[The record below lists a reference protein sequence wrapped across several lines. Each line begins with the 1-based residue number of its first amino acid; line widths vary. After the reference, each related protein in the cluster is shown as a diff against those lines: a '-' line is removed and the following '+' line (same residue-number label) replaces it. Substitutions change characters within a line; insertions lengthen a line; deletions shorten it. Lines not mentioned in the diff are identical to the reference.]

1 MRAVVW
7 GEGGALTAA
16 EVPKPAPGPGEVRV
30 RVRACG
36 ICGSDLHLRSVGFVQ
51 RGVAP
56 GHEFAGVVDA
66 VGPGVERL
74 TPGSAVAVEPLRS
87 CGGCDECRR
96 GLDAIC
102 ADGQLL
108 GVHAHGGFAEYA
120 VVAARRAFPV
130 PADLDPRVA
139 ALAEPT
145 AVAVRGLRRGGFAPG
160 QRVLVLGAGSVGLL
174 AALAARALGAGEVWV
189 SARHAAQAALAK
201 EVGATRVLGEAE
213 ASPGELA
220 RAGRAAPFDLVLET
234 VGGSADT
241 LNAAAAA
248 VRRGGSVA
256 VLGMFLA
263 PVRLDTLPPPL
274 EGGDPRLVVLLRPER
289 RALRLRRGHAAPR
302 RRARARRAARHPRRP
317 PRRGR
322 ARLRARRGP
331 EGRRRQGERD
341 SLRAPRLATHRR
353 QETPCSSSSPT
364 APA

>member
-1 MRAVVW
+1 
-7 GEGGALTAA
+7 
-16 EVPKPAPGPGEVRV
+16 
-30 RVRACG
+30 
-36 ICGSDLHLRSVGFVQ
+36 
-51 RGVAP
+51 
-56 GHEFAGVVDA
+56 
-66 VGPGVERL
+66 
-74 TPGSAVAVEPLRS
+74 
-87 CGGCDECRR
+87 
-96 GLDAIC
+96 
-102 ADGQLL
+102 
-108 GVHAHGGFAEYA
+108 

-234 VGGSADT
+234 AGGSADT

-263 PVRLDTLPPPL
+263 PVRLDTLPLLLKEATLAWSYCYGRSDEPCDFA
-274 EGGDPRLVVLLRPER
+274 EATRLLAAER
-289 RALRLRRGHAAPR
+289 ECAA
-302 RRARARRAARHPRRP
+302 
-317 PRRGR
+317 
-322 ARLRARRGP
+322 
-331 EGRRRQGERD
+331 
-341 SLRAPRLATHRR
+341 RLATHAVPLAEAERAFALAADR
-353 QETPCSSSSPT
+353 KAGTVKVSVIP
-364 APA
+364 